1 MISLYVKA
9 KSKKAIN
16 ESLASGFE
24 VYGDHYT
31 LEGGRNVWLDEKL
44 PSGTVIKV
52 YEKTVGG
59 SPYAKAYGTWD
70 AKKNR
75 VK

>member
-1 MISLYVKA
+1 MELYVNA

-16 ESLASGFE
+16 DMIAEGKT
-24 VYGDHYT
+24 VYGLNYSIFGN
-31 LEGGRNVWLDEKL
+31 GGEYALSSAL
-44 PSGTVIKV
+44 PVGTVIKV
-52 YEKTVGG
+52 YSKMVGG

-70 AKKNR
+70 GSK

>member
-1 MISLYVKA
+1 MELYVKA
-9 KSKKAIN
+9 TSKKQIN
-16 ESLASGFE
+16 ERLMAGLK
-24 VYGDHYT
+24 VYGT
-31 LEGGRNVWLDEKL
+31 NFSMFGGGGTYELNKEL
-44 PSGTVIKV
+44 PKGTVIKV

-70 AKKNR
+70 GNK

>member
-1 MISLYVKA
+1 MEIYVNA

-16 ESLASGFE
+16 DMLVEGKTVSGYNYSMF
-24 VYGDHYT
+24 
-31 LEGGRNVWLDEKL
+31 GGGGSYVLSSAL
-44 PSGTVIKV
+44 PVGTVIKV
-52 YEKTVGG
+52 YEKMVGG

-70 AKKNR
+70 GNK

>member
-1 MISLYVKA
+1 MEIYVNA

-16 ESLASGFE
+16 DML
-24 VYGDHYT
+24 V
-31 LEGGRNVWLDEKL
+31 EGKTVRGYNYSMFGGGGEYMLSSAL
-44 PSGTVIKV
+44 PVGTVIKV
-52 YEKTVGG
+52 YEKMVGG

-70 AKKNR
+70 GSK